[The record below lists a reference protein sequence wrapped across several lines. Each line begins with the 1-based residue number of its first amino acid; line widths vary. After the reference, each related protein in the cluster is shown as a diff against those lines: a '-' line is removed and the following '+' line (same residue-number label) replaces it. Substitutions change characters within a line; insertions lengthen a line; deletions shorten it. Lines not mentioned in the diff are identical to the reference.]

1 MLPGPEPGILGHL
14 EIYSLPGGTSLLY
27 AMRLFIAVPLPAAAA
42 ARVGELLGDV
52 RGRGWPVRW
61 VRDGGL
67 HLTLKFFGE
76 VTPDRIE
83 AIQEALGRA
92 ARDTAPI
99 ELVLGSGGAFP
110 SLGKARVLRLEVQA
124 GSELELLQD
133 RLERACEEIGYP
145 PEGRPFFPHIT
156 LGRVR
161 EGERLSREAAAEL
174 EQCRLD
180 FPFLADRVVLFES
193 RQTRQ
198 GPEYTERLVHRFTT
212 PAPA

>member
-1 MLPGPEPGILGHL
+1 
-14 EIYSLPGGTSLLY
+14 
-27 AMRLFIAVPLPAAAA
+27 MRLFIAVPLPDSAAL
-42 ARVGELLGDV
+42 RVGELLRSL

-76 VTPDRIE
+76 VTPDRLE
-83 AIQEALGRA
+83 AIQEALGQA
-92 ARDTAPI
+92 ARDTGPI
-99 ELVLGSGGAFP
+99 ELVLGNGGAFP
-110 SLGKARVLRLEVQA
+110 TLRRARILRLEVRA
-124 GSELELLQD
+124 DSALELLQD
-133 RLERACEEIGYP
+133 RLERACEGIGYP

-161 EGERLSREAAAEL
+161 EGERLSREAGAEL
-174 EQCRLD
+174 EQVQLD

-198 GPEYTERLVHRFTT
+198 GPEYSERLVHLLAART
-212 PAPA
+212 AA